1 MWFIFRQLFNVGGAS
16 SQRRGRVNSKRNIQ
30 RLSYG
35 DWWRGSLL
43 FSYFSLMLYGTE
55 ATPPPLEKCNS
66 FLLCSFVVHK
76 RLIISFD
83 IQLSQVTY
91 NEATSTQ
98 HQQQR
103 RGGLKGRLG
112 QRRGWDREGGVSL
125 IVWHL
130 LGVSTPVAPSSL
142 PPSSTPPPLSAL
154 EKRQGSLKLLK
165 SPLFNPRHPPTPLL
179 NYIFHTR
186 SLLLPP
192 FVQSSSFCGLNFFE

>member
-1 MWFIFRQLFNVGGAS
+1 MTGLFV
-16 SQRRGRVNSKRNIQ
+16 VF
-30 RLSYG
+30 
-35 DWWRGSLL
+35 LL
-43 FSYFSLMLYGTE
+43 FFDALWHRSY
-55 ATPPPLEKCNS
+55 PPPHLKS
-66 FLLCSFVVHK
+66 ATLSSSVRSFVVHK

-192 FVQSSSFCGLNFFE
+192 FVQSSSLCGLNFFE

>member
-1 MWFIFRQLFNVGGAS
+1 MWAGLRHRDEEELIVKEIFNACHTETDDGALCCFLTFLWCFMA
-16 SQRRGRVNSKRNIQ
+16 QK
-30 RLSYG
+30 LP
-35 DWWRGSLL
+35 
-43 FSYFSLMLYGTE
+43 
-55 ATPPPLEKCNS
+55 PPPLEKCNS